1 MPLHSDKKIIT
12 SIYTNLLILLGLIVL
27 LGVIVVLGYYYQN
40 WVTETAAIRSDL
52 FELNSEIKESERNRD
67 CYILSGLNEY
77 RKNYDTNLK
86 FISAKL
92 DETEVFLKHS
102 TKQSHNLDKLRIFL
116 SKKGAENLKAFQK
129 FERDKT
135 FAYETLFLDEQRKS
149 RRDSIE
155 VIFETMLAENNKLYN
170 DRQNKFDI
178 FYYATILL
186 LVSGIGFM
194 VYGLL
199 RIKRQL
205 IPVFDHI
212 NNANELLNALIH
224 QKEAEIL
231 LKENQR
237 EINEQLIEQL
247 KDKNQ
252 ELNQFAYIAS
262 HDLQE
267 PLRTVDNFIVIFEED
282 YADKLDEDA
291 HTYFNFIKG
300 ATTRMRNLINGL
312 LQYSRIGRSGE
323 LEAVDLNAI
332 VAEIQKDLSQKI
344 SDTEAS
350 LIVNKLPTVKG
361 YKIELKQLF
370 FNLIGNSL
378 KFITPD
384 RKPKITIDCYESE
397 NNYQITIT
405 DNGIGIQEKYL
416 SKIFDMF
423 TRLHSET
430 LYDGQGIGLAFCK
443 KITELHNGI
452 IHVESE
458 EGIGTTFIV
467 ILKKGNK
474 L

>member
-1 MPLHSDKKIIT
+1 MPLQSKRKIFS

-27 LGVIVVLGYYYQN
+27 VSIIVVMGFYSQK
-40 WVTETAAIRSDL
+40 WVNETTQIRSDL
-52 FELNSEIKESERNRD
+52 FELKSKIKESERNRD
-67 CYILSGLNEY
+67 RYVLSRANQYKKSYE
-77 RKNYDTNLK
+77 KNIQSINDKLVETKHNVAYSDEQTNDVEKLKSLLYNKHSANLEAFEEYDTNN
-86 FISAKL
+86 S
-92 DETEVFLKHS
+92 
-102 TKQSHNLDKLRIFL
+102 
-116 SKKGAENLKAFQK
+116 
-129 FERDKT
+129 
-135 FAYETLFLDEQRKS
+135 FAYKDLLFEETRKS
-149 RRDSIE
+149 RRDSIDTL
-155 VIFETMLAENNKLYN
+155 FNKMLLQNTRLYN
-170 DRQNKFDI
+170 NRQNKFNI
-178 FYYATILL
+178 FYYSSILL
-186 LVSGIGFM
+186 LILGIAIM
-194 VYGLL
+194 LYGLL

-205 IPVFDHI
+205 IPVINHI
-212 NNANELLNALIH
+212 NNANELLNVQIQ
-224 QKEAEIL
+224 QKEDEIL
-231 LKENQR
+231 LKEKQR
-237 EINEQLIEQL
+237 EINEHLIAQL

-267 PLRTVDNFIVIFEED
+267 PLRTVDNFVVVFEED

-323 LEAVDLNAI
+323 KEQVDLNSI
-332 VAEIQKDLSQKI
+332 VEDIKKDLSQKI
-344 SDTEAS
+344 IDSNAS
-350 LIVNKLPTVKG
+350 VIVNKLPTVEG
-361 YKIELKQLF
+361 YRIELKQLF

-378 KFITPD
+378 KFITAD
-384 RKPKITIDCYESE
+384 RKPIITIDCYESD
-397 NNYQITIT
+397 NNYQITVT

-458 EGIGTTFIV
+458 EGKGTTFLV

-474 L
+474 S

>member
-1 MPLHSDKKIIT
+1 MPLHSNKKIIT
-12 SIYTNLLILLGLIVL
+12 SIYTGLLILLGLILL
-27 LGVIVVLGYYYQN
+27 LGVIVVMGFYSQN
-40 WVTETAAIRSDL
+40 WVTATTAIRSDL

-67 CYILSGLNEY
+67 RYILSGLKEY
-77 RKNYDTNLK
+77 RRNYDKNLK
-86 FISAKL
+86 FINAKL
-92 DETEVFLKHS
+92 VETNDNFEHS
-102 TKQSHNLDKLRIFL
+102 KEQSQNINRLQLLL
-116 SKKGAENLKAFQK
+116 SKKETENSKAFQD
-129 FERDKT
+129 FERDNT
-135 FAYETLFLDEQRKS
+135 FAYETLFLDEIRKS

-155 VIFETMLAENNKLYN
+155 VLFETMLAENTELYKN
-170 DRQNKFDI
+170 RQNKFDI
-178 FYYATILL
+178 FYYASILL
-186 LVSGIGFM
+186 LISGIAFM

-199 RIKRQL
+199 RIKGQL

-212 NNANELLNALIH
+212 NNANELLNAQIQ

-267 PLRTVDNFIVIFEED
+267 PLRTVDNFIVVFEEE
-282 YADKLDEDA
+282 YGDKLDEDA

-323 LEAVDLNAI
+323 LEPVDLNAI
-332 VAEIQKDLSQKI
+332 VAEIEKDLAQKI

-350 LIVNKLPTVKG
+350 IFVNKLPTVEG
-361 YKIELKQLF
+361 YTIELKQLF
-370 FNLIGNSL
+370 FNLIGNAL
-378 KFITPD
+378 KFVTPD
-384 RKPKITIDCYESE
+384 RKPVITIGCYESD
-397 NNYQITIT
+397 NNYQITVT

-458 EGIGTTFIV
+458 EGKGTTFLV
-467 ILKKGNK
+467 ILKKGK
-474 L
+474 